1 MFKFL
6 IVIRPLGLLYGS
18 AGAFLS
24 PENLVGRSGSK
35 FPPDAGTLS
44 GLILA
49 TNQEQKFTDH
59 EELKTNLSV
68 AGAFWAE
75 SDHPENFFVP
85 IPRSR
90 IVGEKNKDFDE
101 WALTNNKWERQHPD
115 LDPEYQWQSINS
127 WHKQTPQLKRPEKG
141 KLNDVGKTPWEFMPI
156 LHPYL
161 KDDEKHVRDRDGL
174 FLENAVQMRED
185 SCLVYLSTHK
195 LPDGWYR
202 FGGENHIV
210 EITSQALT
218 EHSSIL
224 KLLKQKIGRSFALI
238 APAVWGSNNLSTRY
252 PNDVRFSNK
261 RPEMLTD
268 RPEPWRY
275 RVGKGEAQNKRASK
289 LSIGRYAV
297 PAGTVY
303 VVKHPLDLTWWDFP
317 PEWFASGEGLPLR
330 QFGCGLC
337 LPVEIKIEPKVE
349 PRVDQKIKQKGED

>member
-6 IVIRPLGLLYGS
+6 IIIRPLGLLYGS

-24 PENLVGRSGSK
+24 PENLVGKSGAK
-35 FPPDAGTLS
+35 FPPDAATLS
-44 GLILA
+44 GLILG
-49 TNQEQKFTDH
+49 TNQEKNFTDH
-59 EELKTNLSV
+59 QELKTNLTV
-68 AGAFWAE
+68 AGAFWAQDE
-75 SDHPENFFVP
+75 DPENFFVP

-90 IVGEKNKDFDE
+90 IVGKKNKDFDD
-101 WALTNNKWERQHPD
+101 WDLTSGKWDRQTD
-115 LDPEYQWQSINS
+115 LVPEYKWQSINS
-127 WHKQTPQLKRPEKG
+127 WHKQTQQLKRPEGK
-141 KLNDVGKTPWEFMPI
+141 KLNDVAKTPWEFLPI

-161 KDDEKHVRDRDGL
+161 KDDEKHVRDQDGL

-210 EITSQALT
+210 EIKSKAIEAHTSIA
-218 EHSSIL
+218 
-224 KLLKQKIGRSFALI
+224 KLLNQKIQRSFALI

-252 PNDVRFSNK
+252 PKDVRFSNK

-268 RPEPWRY
+268 RPEPFRY
-275 RVGKGEAQNKRASK
+275 RVGKGDENNKRASK

-297 PAGTVY
+297 PVGTVY
-303 VVKHPLDLTWWDFP
+303 VVKLKDPLNLTWWDFP
-317 PEWFASGEGLPLR
+317 LEWFPSGEGLPLR

-337 LPVEIKIEPKVE
+337 LPIEIKIEPKIE
-349 PRVDQKIKQKGED
+349 QKGLD